1 MYATT
6 YDYVP
11 QQHSPELCWGNM
23 RLIQEIGGH
32 GCKYCPN
39 PGAKVPLLDKLSV
52 TSCRQFNNKPNLD
65 FVQNKAL
72 AKDFAAPK
80 NPGNADVKLK
90 KASSYQDTF
99 QKLSTKQIRGA
110 KQQSMGDNDPL
121 KTDPGITG
129 GKTVVGRSYAASQYF
144 DKTGLLG
151 LPKKV
156 LPVNQLDTNA
166 KKPDFWVS
174 ENNREYRSYAPD
186 KKRTSRRQRVQEID
200 NLLNGLRPKQTL
212 GATQPTDF
220 RTPPA
225 LSKSSSL
232 PAAAMRATC

>member
-11 QQHSPELCWGNM
+11 QQHSTELCWGNM

-32 GCKYCPN
+32 GCKLCPN

-65 FVQNKAL
+65 FVQNKVL

-90 KASSYQDTF
+90 KASSYQATF

-129 GKTVVGRSYAASQYF
+129 GKTVVDRSYAASQYF

-186 KKRTSRRQRVQEID
+186 KKKTSRRQRVQEID
-200 NLLNGLRPKQTL
+200 NLLNGLRPKQCL
-212 GATQPTDF
+212 GATQPPGF
-220 RTPPA
+220 GTPSS
-225 LSKSSSL
+225 LSKSSSM
-232 PAAAMRATC
+232 PDAALRATH